1 MYRVVRSQKKGDK
14 FYYQIQYKN
23 TEPKKWYHKFFNIYY
38 EKWKP
43 LILND
48 KYFYESL
55 NEVEQV
61 FLFTLRIDMNL
72 KQLFNEVNL

>member
-1 MYRVVRSQKKGDK
+1 MYRVLRSQKKGDK

-23 TEPKKWYHKFFNIYY
+23 TETKKWYHKIFNIHY

-48 KYFYESL
+48 KYFYQSL
-55 NEVEQV
+55 DEVEQV
-61 FLFTLRIDMNL
+61 FLFTLRIDMDL
-72 KQLFNEVNL
+72 KQLIEVKYY